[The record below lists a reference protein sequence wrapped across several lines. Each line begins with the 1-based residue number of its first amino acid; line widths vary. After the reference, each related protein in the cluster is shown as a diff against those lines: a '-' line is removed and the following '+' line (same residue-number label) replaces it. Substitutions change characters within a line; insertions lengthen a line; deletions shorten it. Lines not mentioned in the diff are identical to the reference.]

1 MRSPQSD
8 LLQGLSENEAALVM
22 ATAEPVSLA
31 TGAVLFQLGGEAE
44 RLYLVV
50 RGQIDLLIPIRIR
63 DRDEDV
69 LLEEKRPGETLGW
82 SGLVPPHR
90 FTLKATAPVDT
101 ELLAFPRKKLEELFA
116 AEPAIGH
123 AVTRNVAA
131 VIGHRLQIFQAMWLR
146 EVQRMVETR
155 HA

>member
-8 LLQGLSENEAALVM
+8 LLQGLSESEAALVM
-22 ATAEPVSLA
+22 GTAAPVSLK

-44 RLYLVV
+44 QLYLVV
-50 RGQIDLLIPIRIR
+50 RGQIDLSIPIRIR

-90 FTLKATAPVDT
+90 FSRP
-101 ELLAFPRKKLEELFA
+101 
-116 AEPAIGH
+116 
-123 AVTRNVAA
+123 
-131 VIGHRLQIFQAMWLR
+131 
-146 EVQRMVETR
+146 
-155 HA
+155 